1 MNNARVTDTSEINP
15 LFRDRTANA
24 AAIQLATTIAWLA
37 ECELATLE
45 RQRGLKHPVRSELER
60 HESICATLVYHL
72 QDLGVRPVGLYG
84 RPCPRLEAE
93 LKTPK
98 EVLVERMRQYE
109 RR

>member
-1 MNNARVTDTSEINP
+1 MRPAIDESFNP
-15 LFRDRTANA
+15 LFRDRTPNA
-24 AAIQLATTIAWLA
+24 AAVQLATTLAWLA

-45 RQRGLKHPVRSELER
+45 HYRGKKSATQSEKRR

-84 RPCPRLEAE
+84 RPCPRLEDE

-98 EVLVERMRQYE
+98 EVLVERMRIYE
-109 RR
+109 R